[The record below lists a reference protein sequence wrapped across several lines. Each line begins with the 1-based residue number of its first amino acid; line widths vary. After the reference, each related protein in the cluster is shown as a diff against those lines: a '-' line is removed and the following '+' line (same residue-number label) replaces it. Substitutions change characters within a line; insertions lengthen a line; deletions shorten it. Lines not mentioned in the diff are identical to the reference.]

1 MMAIVAT
8 MMRMMTR
15 MMGMTIDAALLEEES
30 SCLDGDV
37 GGDFP
42 IRDTSNVW

>member
-8 MMRMMTR
+8 MMRMITR
-15 MMGMTIDAALLEEES
+15 MGITIDAALLEEES